1 MRNTPPP
8 LVALALAGLVTSGC
22 FRAQART
29 APDAPPLDVPPPPP
43 RVVEAIEPNAPEP
56 IGLTEEP
63 ARTAPAR
70 PRTTQTPPR
79 AEPPK
84 PEPAKVEPVPVETPK
99 PEEPPRAQPAA
110 TLQMTPTQREAEL
123 EREIRLLV
131 SRANADLA
139 RVDYGRLN
147 ADAKAQ
153 YELAKTF
160 IRQAEEAVKSRNLVF
175 ARTNADKAATLA
187 AQLSGR

>member
-1 MRNTPPP
+1 MRDKPS
-8 LVALALAGLVTSGC
+8 LLAALALAALVMSGC

-43 RVVEAIEPNAPEP
+43 RLVEAVEPNTPEP
-56 IGLTEEP
+56 IGLIEEP

-70 PRTTQTPPR
+70 PRGTPAAQRPEPPKQ
-79 AEPPK
+79 EPPK
-84 PEPAKVEPVPVETPK
+84 PEPVQVEVPKVEEPAK
-99 PEEPPRAQPAA
+99 PQPAA

-123 EREIRLLV
+123 EREIRMLV
-131 SRANADLA
+131 ARANTDLG

-147 ADAKAQ
+147 SDARAQ

-160 IRQAEEAVKSRNLVF
+160 IRQADEAMKSRNLVF